1 MPNKPVRQSAK
12 YKEQQYR
19 KRMTQDRPAGT
30 AIAELDRLEPDTTVL
45 DGAQVSDATTIR
57 FSPASDGAVPAV
69 AAAVPRTTAPRP
81 AVPRPTTT
89 TTLNRRPPTATT
101 TTTAVRTARGRIAA
115 QMQEM
120 NLTDEMAFI
129 RSDIRRL
136 LLLAA
141 ASFAVLIV
149 LAFVLH

>member
-19 KRMTQDRPAGT
+19 KRMAQGPTAGT
-30 AIAELDRLEPDTTVL
+30 ATAELDGPEPDTTVL
-45 DGAQVSDATTIR
+45 DSTQVSDATTIR
-57 FSPASDGAVPAV
+57 FSPAGDGTAVAPVAVPLRAS
-69 AAAVPRTTAPRP
+69 TPRP
-81 AVPRPTTT
+81 PMPRPPTT
-89 TTLNRRPPTATT
+89 TTLNRRPPATATPT
-101 TTTAVRTARGRIAA
+101 SAVRTARGRIAA

-120 NLTDEMAFI
+120 NLTDEMDFI
-129 RSDIRRL
+129 RGDIRRL

-149 LAFVLH
+149 LAFVL

>member
-19 KRMTQDRPAGT
+19 KRMAQGQTAGT
-30 AIAELDRLEPDTTVL
+30 ATTELDELETDTTAL
-45 DGAQVSDATTIR
+45 DSTQVSDATTIR
-57 FSPASDGAVPAV
+57 FSPAGEGVAAVPV
-69 AAAVPRTTAPRP
+69 ATLPRTTAPRP
-81 AVPRPTTT
+81 PMPRPPTTT
-89 TTLNRRPPTATT
+89 KLNRRPATT
-101 TTTAVRTARGRIAA
+101 AAPMSAVRTARGRIAA

>member
-19 KRMTQDRPAGT
+19 KRMAQGPTAGT
-30 AIAELDRLEPDTTVL
+30 ATAEPDGPEPDTAVL
-45 DGAQVSDATTIR
+45 NSTQLSDATTIR
-57 FSPASDGAVPAV
+57 FSPAGEGAAV
-69 AAAVPRTTAPRP
+69 APVAAPSRTPTPRP
-81 AVPRPTTT
+81 PMPRPPTT
-89 TTLNRRPPTATT
+89 TTLNRRPPATSSAT
-101 TTTAVRTARGRIAA
+101 SAVRTARGRIAV